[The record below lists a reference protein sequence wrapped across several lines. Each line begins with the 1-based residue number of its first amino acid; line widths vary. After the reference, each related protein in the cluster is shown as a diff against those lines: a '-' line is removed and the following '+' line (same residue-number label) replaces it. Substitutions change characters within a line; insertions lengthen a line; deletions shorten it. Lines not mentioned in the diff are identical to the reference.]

1 MVPRNEN
8 HSQNI
13 ENFKSIFDLSQF
25 TIITKTIEFIR
36 KKTICIWSI
45 LRKKKIEFN
54 FLKSQYM

>member
-13 ENFKSIFDLSQF
+13 ENFKSIFYLSQF

-36 KKTICIWSI
+36 KKNNLYLIDFK
-45 LRKKKIEFN
+45 KKKIEFN

>member
-25 TIITKTIEFIR
+25 TIITK
-36 KKTICIWSI
+36 KKN
-45 LRKKKIEFN
+45 LKAKKQSVFDR
-54 FLKSQYM
+54 F

>member
-1 MVPRNEN
+1 MGPRNEN

-36 KKTICIWSI
+36 KKTICI
-45 LRKKKIEFN
+45 
-54 FLKSQYM
+54 

>member
-36 KKTICIWSI
+36 KKNNLYLIDFK
-45 LRKKKIEFN
+45 KKKIEFN

>member
-36 KKTICIWSI
+36 KKNNLYLIDF
-45 LRKKKIEFN
+45 KKKILNLTF
-54 FLKSQYM
+54 

>member
-25 TIITKTIEFIR
+25 TIITK
-36 KKTICIWSI
+36 KKNLKEKNNLYLIDF
-45 LRKKKIEFN
+45 KKKNIEFN